1 MDGNF
6 KEEPVLVEDL
16 VEIIEEKEAYSAPSI
31 DDLIAELN
39 AVEEKSRATP
49 ESKDE
54 EQRNKPET
62 KEGVL
67 VFERL
72 EFSEGASN
80 KYWQVVVDGNN
91 VHVQYG
97 RIGNNPQ
104 TSLKTF
110 ETEQKALAEK
120 EKMMAKKVAK
130 GYVKV

>member
-1 MDGNF
+1 
-6 KEEPVLVEDL
+6 L

-39 AVEEKSRATP
+39 AVEEKPLATS